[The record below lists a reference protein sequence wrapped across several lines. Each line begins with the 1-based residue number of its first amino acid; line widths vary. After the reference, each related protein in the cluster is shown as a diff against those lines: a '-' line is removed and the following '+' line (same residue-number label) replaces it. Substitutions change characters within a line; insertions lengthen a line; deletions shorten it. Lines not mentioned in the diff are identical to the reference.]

1 MLITVKEIV
10 NAWSIQ
16 PTGVIHVGAHAAEE
30 SNEYQQ
36 YNWKPVT
43 WIEANPLLIDHLS
56 EIVPKEDVVICAAL
70 WDEDGIKIDFN
81 IATNG
86 ESSSLLVPA
95 QHLNEYP
102 EIHFT
107 NKLNLQTKRLD
118 SLMKDVPNF
127 LNLDVQGAELRV
139 LRGMGKL
146 INSLDYIY
154 TEVND
159 VELYVDCAKLSELD
173 IFLGLHGFS
182 RICLRRSG
190 KSGWGDALYARNEL
204 HLRHS
209 LKISAKTLINYIKYR
224 GYISIVLLLK
234 LKNFLGKNESN
245 NHQ

>member
-30 SNEYQQ
+30 SNDYQQ

-70 WDEDGIKIDFN
+70 WDEDGVKIDFN

-159 VELYVDCAKLSELD
+159 VELYVDCAKLNEID
-173 IFLGLHGFS
+173 EFLVSNGFH

-190 KSGWGDALYARNEL
+190 DAGWGDALYARSDIGL
-204 HLRHS
+204 QKS
-209 LKISAKTLINYIKYR
+209 LKVTLWTFIGFSKFRVYIATKWIKDMTAR
-224 GYISIVLLLK
+224 KRSDLR
-234 LKNFLGKNESN
+234 F
-245 NHQ
+245 Q